1 MLIAAKA
8 SIRRIILPLL
18 LLSAAIPRAGLA
30 QPAAAPPTG
39 ATPAAAPPT
48 GATPAP
54 AAQAPKP
61 APAAALNAAQ
71 AKDALDALQD
81 PKKRAQLI
89 SVLDA
94 IAKTGIVPAPPPA
107 PAPPPPPAAAE
118 PSLAIPLAP
127 DSLGAQLLVGVPDRL
142 AQLSEQLT
150 QTFDAATDFPLLW
163 LWLYQLTSD
172 PTVHQ
177 LLYDVGWRLAVVMGV
192 ALIAEFLLRRA
203 LRRPIAALANRA
215 PALPPPPAA
224 HPTAGL
230 AAAEAGAIEAPDLPP
245 PTAHRPP
252 TFRPSQGHELRV
264 ETLEGAHVTIAVR
277 GGGNRAGRGRWTSP
291 PARIRR

>member
-30 QPAAAPPTG
+30 Q
-39 ATPAAAPPT
+39 PAAAPPT

-127 DSLGAQLLVGVPDRL
+127 DSLGAYLTWQPRIGRMD
-142 AQLSEQLT
+142 SERNCVSNIRPPHGLGY
-150 QTFDAATDFPLLW
+150 AAAAD
-163 LWLYQLTSD
+163 TS
-172 PTVHQ
+172 
-177 LLYDVGWRLAVVMGV
+177 V
-192 ALIAEFLLRRA
+192 ALLRAARQHR
-203 LRRPIAALANRA
+203 LTGVRPRG
-215 PALPPPPAA
+215 ALPQR
-224 HPTAGL
+224 
-230 AAAEAGAIEAPDLPP
+230 E
-245 PTAHRPP
+245 
-252 TFRPSQGHELRV
+252 
-264 ETLEGAHVTIAVR
+264 
-277 GGGNRAGRGRWTSP
+277 
-291 PARIRR
+291 